1 MSGATAP
8 KHIAPNN
15 GKDHRENDMAILIIA
30 LVMTTAMMAATLH
43 VQNIERKADLFRQ
56 MRAADRGKF
65 ADEG

>member
-1 MSGATAP
+1 
-8 KHIAPNN
+8 
-15 GKDHRENDMAILIIA
+15 MAILIIA